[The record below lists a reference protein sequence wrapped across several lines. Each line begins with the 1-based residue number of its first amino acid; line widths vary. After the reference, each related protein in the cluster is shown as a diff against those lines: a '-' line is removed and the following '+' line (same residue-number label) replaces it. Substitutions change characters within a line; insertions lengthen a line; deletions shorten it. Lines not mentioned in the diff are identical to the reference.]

1 MQVQRPPRPAGV
13 TILAVLAILIGILG
27 LLAGI
32 AIIGLSA
39 LISTS
44 TLLGVAGG
52 ILSGLGMIIGGIV
65 VVFSLIWLAVGFGFL
80 NGKSWAWTLG
90 MIFSVLSILGAIAFT
105 AIGSYTSIVGVV
117 IWGMMI
123 YYLTRTRVKSFF
135 GKGPPLAPGVY
146 TSTPAFSPPSR
157 STFAPSV
164 IGASIGAPSSYGT
177 ANSPATDSTPR
188 AVSAPNRF
196 CTNCGATITSGSTK
210 CGSCGQAS

>member
-1 MQVQRPPRPAGV
+1 MQMQKPPRPTGV
-13 TILAVLAILIGILG
+13 TILALLAILIGIFG

-44 TLLGVAGG
+44 TLIGAAGG
-52 ILSGLGMIIGGIV
+52 ILSGLGMITGGIV

-105 AIGSYTSIVGVV
+105 AIGGYTSIVGVI

-135 GKGPPLAPGVY
+135 GKGPPLAPVVY

-157 STFAPSV
+157 STFTPSV
-164 IGASIGAPSSYGT
+164 IGASIGAPSSFGK
-177 ANSPATDSTPR
+177 ANSPATDSTPK
-188 AVSAPNRF
+188 AMSTLNRF
-196 CTNCGATITSGSTK
+196 CTNCGATITPGSTK